1 MNCKK
6 VKDHLGNEFI
16 SLKEMCKHYDLD
28 IVNYYK
34 RRNRGW
40 SLEKILTVKLD
51 NKALIAVV
59 ERRLKTGKTLKEI
72 MNTEELKKTNP
83 WILIDYY
90 EGKIKFA

>member
-1 MNCKK
+1 M
-6 VKDHLGNEFI
+6 DQ
-16 SLKEMCKHYDLD
+16 
-28 IVNYYK
+28 
-34 RRNRGW
+34 